1 MTGDSDNYGIDEGT
15 KLALKVMGAMHNDT
29 TAALEGVLRN
39 FCIEARRRQAI
50 IALTQRKITMH
61 ADSETLHH
69 PIVYVRDLTHTAHE
83 VEDWLDAH
91 YDGDW
96 RDYTTRFNQAGF

>member
-1 MTGDSDNYGIDEGT
+1 MTEIDEGT
-15 KLALKVMGAMHNDT
+15 KFAVQIMSAMHNDT
-29 TAALEGVLRN
+29 TAALEGVIRN

-50 IALTQRKITMH
+50 IALTQEKITRH

-69 PIVYVRDLTHTAHE
+69 PIVYVRDLMHTAFE
-83 VEDWLDAH
+83 VEEWLQAH

-96 RDYTTRFNQAGF
+96 RDYTTPFNRAGF